1 MCLTTGNQIR
11 IIKGKPQHEGQYKIS
26 IVLVSLTDD
35 GPDSQLF
42 TKEPLGDVLVNM
54 EDTGAKLKQLS
65 HDFYIKEHP
74 NTCLDFE
81 DFKLRNPMN
90 DIGTIIQSTDLLE
103 NLYLY
108 DGKEI
113 YLHMS

>member
-1 MCLTTGNQIR
+1 
-11 IIKGKPQHEGQYKIS
+11 
-26 IVLVSLTDD
+26 
-35 GPDSQLF
+35 
-42 TKEPLGDVLVNM
+42 M

-113 YLHMS
+113 YLHMSQPDKFIAWPEQCEGGFYNILVREWNP